1 MIGHEHRGMNVTT
14 STLGCTAQE
23 FQICKPVVVIEEAD
37 LAIIAALGNVLRDTD
52 EV

>member
-1 MIGHEHRGMNVTT
+1 MNVK
-14 STLGCTAQE
+14 SATLGGSAQE
-23 FQICKPVVVIEEAD
+23 FQIGEPVVVIEEAD